1 MHRAAAITLLAVG
14 CAWLAP
20 ARAQEPTPPPVGGCA
35 IPPLPELEPLAP
47 DADQDTIDVQTGQAG
62 FQIGGLANFADRV
75 RLRRGDVSVSADGA
89 VYDQASGTFAI
100 SGDVEFR
107 DPTTLIRGRSAEYD
121 AAAGTLA
128 IEGTEFDLLE
138 LPARGAA
145 GELRVEG
152 ASQVKLRRVSYTSCA
167 RGKDDW
173 LLTAREI
180 RVNRESGMATARNAR
195 LDFMGVPILY
205 APYLT
210 YPVTGQRKS
219 GLLLPEIG
227 NSSQRGV
234 DVLVPYYLNLAPN
247 YDATLTPRF
256 MSRRGLQAAGE
267 FRYLTARHDGKLYG
281 EFLPNDD
288 VTGENRELV
297 SFYNRSAL
305 PRGWRATLEGTDVSD
320 TTYFEDLSGSL
331 AAASQTHLWRH
342 ADLEL
347 YNQVWSVLLRFEDY
361 QTLDEAIVPEDE
373 PYRRVPRLAAT
384 AIWPRGPLGLEY
396 GLLSDISYFDRDVG
410 VTGLRATFRPEVTL
424 PLEYRGI
431 YLRPNVAL
439 DYTRYS
445 LSDTEPG
452 ADDSPD
458 RTVPIYSVDLGA
470 VFERS
475 AGAGGRWLQTLEPR
489 TQFVYIPFEDQS
501 ALPVFDTIVPDFNLV
516 QLFRTNRY
524 VGYDRLSDTEQLS
537 IGITSRLIRASDG
550 AQLLT
555 ATLGQALYFSD
566 QEVVLPG
573 NDPSQDDSSDY
584 IAELGMN
591 LYDRWKLDLGYQWD
605 ADESEST
612 LAEAR
617 VAYNPDQLR
626 VVNIAYRYRRDVLE
640 EIDIAA
646 AWPLG
651 NRWSAV
657 GRYDYSIQDS
667 EPLERFLGLEY
678 ATCCWAIRTVLRRYV
693 ASRTGESE
701 TAFTVQLQLKGFS
714 STSSPA
720 ERLLDRGI
728 LGYDRY

>member
-1 MHRAAAITLLAVG
+1 MLAA
-14 CAWLAP
+14 CAACSPGAW
-20 ARAQEPTPPPVGGCA
+20 AQEAAPPANGCA
-35 IPPLPELEPLAP
+35 IPALPELEPLAP
-47 DADQDTIDVQTGQAG
+47 DVDPDAIDVLTGQAG
-62 FQIGGLANFADRV
+62 FQLGGLANFADRV

-89 VYDQASGTFAI
+89 VYDQASGAFSI

-107 DPTTLIRGRSAEYD
+107 DPTTLIRGQSAEYD
-121 AAAGTLA
+121 AVRSTLQ
-128 IEGTEFDLLE
+128 IEGTEFELLE

-145 GELRVEG
+145 DELKVEG
-152 ASQVKLRRVSYTSCA
+152 ASRVKLRRVSYTSCA

-173 LLTAREI
+173 QLTAREI
-180 RVNRESGMATARNAR
+180 RVDRETGMAAARNAR

-219 GLLLPEIG
+219 GLLLPEVG

-234 DVLVPYYLNLAPN
+234 DVLVPYYFNLAPN

-267 FRYLTARHDGKLYG
+267 FRYLTRRHEGQLYG

-331 AAASQTHLWRH
+331 AAASQTHLWRR

-373 PYRRVPRLAAT
+373 PYRRVPRLAAS

-396 GLLSDISYFDRDVG
+396 GFLSDISYFDRDVG
-410 VTGLRATFRPEVTL
+410 VTGLRATFRPDLTL

-431 YLRPNVAL
+431 YLRPSVAL
-439 DYTRYS
+439 DHTRYA
-445 LSDTEPG
+445 LSDTDPG

-458 RTVPIYSVDLGA
+458 RTVPIYSADLGA

-475 AGAGGRWLQTLEPR
+475 AGAEGRWLQTLEPR
-489 TQFVYIPFEDQS
+489 AQFVYIPFEDQS

-537 IGITSRLIRASDG
+537 IGITSRLIRARDG

-573 NDPSQDDSSDY
+573 NDPSEDDSSDY

-605 ADESEST
+605 SDESEST

-617 VAYNPDQLR
+617 IAYKPDELR
-626 VVNIAYRYRRDVLE
+626 IVNVAYRYRRDVLE

-651 NRWSAV
+651 ERWSAV